1 MGRRARPVA
10 RASVQLRRALE
21 LSVSI
26 IVVYVAAFAPAP
38 VFGKCSQC
46 AEYDRSIIINPG
58 DTTDCLQC
66 SSLDCVDAGGMVQQF
81 DGESYCI
88 KTNCTAGQEILT
100 TYNCTNAIDSDVK
113 RDRFV
118 ASDPAGYWFAAMRPP
133 FGDAFPAALT
143 TPSPTPATSPSATA
157 AATPSPSP
165 SPSPTATPKP
175 PRLNITRIVVQGI
188 GASFNL
194 AFDPVTNT
202 ADVRTPVVRA
212 PQAGG
217 GEVSV
222 TGENFPGPHPA
233 SIDVF
238 IVSGSGTN
246 NRECKAIN
254 GTIVSSTLITFRA
267 LRRKTSTRARGSYA

>member
-1 MGRRARPVA
+1 
-10 RASVQLRRALE
+10 
-21 LSVSI
+21 
-26 IVVYVAAFAPAP
+26 
-38 VFGKCSQC
+38 
-46 AEYDRSIIINPG
+46 
-58 DTTDCLQC
+58 
-66 SSLDCVDAGGMVQQF
+66 MVQQF

-118 ASDPAGYWFAAMRPP
+118 ASDPAGYWFAAMRPVCICQP
-133 FGDAFPAALT
+133 PLVNVSNFCCAAGKTVVNGACADPPTPSPSPSPSATPSASPSPSSTPSPSATPSPAALT

-202 ADVRTPVVRA
+202 ADVRTPVVPA
-212 PQAGG
+212 AAGVVYIPFISAAIVG
-217 GEVSV
+217 AA
-222 TGENFPGPHPA
+222 A
-233 SIDVF
+233 S
-238 IVSGSGTN
+238 
-246 NRECKAIN
+246 R
-254 GTIVSSTLITFRA
+254 LITGLFA
-267 LRRKTSTRARGSYA
+267 AASVAATYTYCA